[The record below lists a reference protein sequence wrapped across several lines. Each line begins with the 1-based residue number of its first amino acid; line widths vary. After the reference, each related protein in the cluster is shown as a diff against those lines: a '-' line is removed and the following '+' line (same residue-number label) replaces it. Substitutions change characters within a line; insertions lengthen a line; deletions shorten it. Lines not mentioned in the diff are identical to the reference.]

1 MPAALSLKP
10 KKGNHLFPTASPE
23 LAFLLEVRHGRAPP
37 RKVAAHRGEWKQKL
51 RDRMRESIKEQGS
64 FGIRQTAIWLKAY
77 KRAKAASSRENSTV
91 ATMRKRIQALD
102 GCLNWETT
110 T

>member
-1 MPAALSLKP
+1 M
-10 KKGNHLFPTASPE
+10 E
-23 LAFLLEVRHGRAPP
+23 EVSPP
-37 RKVAAHRGEWKQKL
+37 RKDAAQRGEWKQRL

-77 KRAKAASSRENSTV
+77 KRAKAASSRENSTA
-91 ATMRKRIQALD
+91 ATMRKRIQALND
-102 GCLNWETT
+102 CLNRETT